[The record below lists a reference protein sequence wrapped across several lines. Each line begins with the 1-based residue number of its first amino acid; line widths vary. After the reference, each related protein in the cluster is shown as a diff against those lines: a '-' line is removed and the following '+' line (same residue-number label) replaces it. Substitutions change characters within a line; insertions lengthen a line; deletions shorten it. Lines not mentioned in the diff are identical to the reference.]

1 MVSLPLAFVV
11 RFAAAQASTVGSGV
25 TTAACVGARV
35 GALVGAVVAA
45 LPPHA
50 AISSG
55 MTASVTMRKRAM
67 GCPPPERRSVASGP
81 ADSDSVAT
89 LQGQLCGRVAVRD
102 GDGDVAGRIDVD
114 EQLAWRR
121 IPEGAR
127 PACFG

>member
-25 TTAACVGARV
+25 TTAAWVGAR
-35 GALVGAVVAA
+35 VGAVVAA

-114 EQLAWRR
+114 EQL
-121 IPEGAR
+121 
-127 PACFG
+127 